1 MTTSTMQKVRMPAEW
16 EAHSGCW
23 MGWPIHGM
31 WGKDRDGVEADY
43 AAVAHAVRRFEPVS
57 MLADPSVVQ
66 RARNLLGADIDVIE
80 APMDDAWLRD
90 SGPTFVRTAAGEL
103 AGISWRF
110 NGWGGANPSFDKDA
124 ALADIVLR
132 QARVPIIPSAMAI
145 EGGAIAVDG
154 AGTLLTTET
163 VVLNPNRN
171 PGMTRAKAE
180 AEFSRTLGV
189 TKVIWLHGNKDEFGT
204 DGHIDGIACFTRPG
218 VVLFEESHERAGRSY
233 ETAMANLRGIE
244 GQTDAAG
251 RKIEIL
257 RMTDAPPLDRQG
269 KGDWGTS
276 RSYINFYV
284 ANDGIVMPSYGVP
297 EDDAA
302 RDIIAAAFP
311 GRDIVQVPIPVLCTG
326 GGGIHCI
333 TQQQPQV

>member
-1 MTTSTMQKVRMPAEW
+1 
-16 EAHSGCW
+16 
-23 MGWPIHGM
+23 M
-31 WGKDRDGVEADY
+31 WGNDRGGAEADY

-80 APMDDAWLRD
+80 VPMDDAWLRD
-90 SGPTFVRTAAGEL
+90 SGPTFVRAADGAL
-103 AGISWRF
+103 KGVSWRF
-110 NGWGGANPSFDKDA
+110 NGWGGANPSFEKDA
-124 ALADIVLR
+124 ALAEFVLKRAGAPIV
-132 QARVPIIPSAMAI
+132 PSTMAI

-171 PGMTRAKAE
+171 PGMTRAEAE
-180 AEFSRTLGV
+180 AEFARTLGV
-189 TKVIWLHGNKDEFGT
+189 TKVIWLHGNQHEFGT

-218 VVLFEESHERAGRSY
+218 ALLFEESYERAGLSH
-233 ETAMANLRGIE
+233 EVAMTNLRAVE

-257 RMTDAPPLDRQG
+257 RMTEAPPVGRRG
-269 KGDWGTS
+269 KGDWGAS

-284 ANDGIVMPSYGVP
+284 ANGGIVMPSYGVP

-302 RDIIAAAFP
+302 RDIVAAAFP
-311 GRDIVQVPIPVLCTG
+311 GRDVVQVPIPVLCTG

-333 TQQQPQV
+333 TQQQPQL